1 MPVLIIAHNNEEMAF
16 ELPEDR
22 PVFIG
27 RDVKCEIRLA
37 ENEIS
42 RTHAVIIYK
51 NGLTAIKDLNS
62 FSGTFL
68 NGKPLTQPSAMN
80 SGDSIT
86 IGSYRIKLLKVHSL
100 TSGTRVQP
108 PQTRST
114 TQILGKDSDFAH
126 ADTSTRGIS
135 GDSASSDT
143 QMREL
148 MDALEPQ
155 AKRAD
160 MDGSDT
166 QMFSQTDIA
175 QAKSAAPESDTSFI
189 EPNAFLED
197 QVFTDLPVSSPSGVD
212 NEDTSE
218 LGAITTGM
226 METGGTRFVSRPGQ
240 TPYEDADAADGGNTT
255 MSGMSGPPD
264 ETDSQSLEELVG
276 SEEEGEEDEE
286 EDDDLELE
294 GETPPT
300 IEDELD
306 IQPEEMEPVPLD
318 PALREAI
325 EARLKMY
332 SLLSNLAEERRF
344 FRTQGNLSENV
355 LMELGRQDREFYTL
369 PQVDEV
375 EKLLKERRQAMG
387 VVDDL
392 DDQVDTLEEDADRQ
406 LDKEKTK
413 MRQAEDIALSQL
425 MLISKYNR
433 QVLPVVYRR
442 AYSLAIEEPLSQDLR
457 QAKINH
463 VGLVGGACYCLAL
476 GKMLEECK
484 AERNALKTQMKNIQE
499 GKADG
504 KTAIGGFFDKLA
516 KNLTTNKGDKAELA
530 RLNQNELQLA
540 NTAIWIGREI
550 AFIENSLIGEFWRV
564 YRAAV
569 KNYIPRA
576 ATIPYSIR
584 AFLRYGV
591 IAFSPW
597 WLSPRLAA
605 RIRAECTDSIV
616 IEFTGKIDA
625 ETILHADEYL
635 AAIWKMELGPIP
647 NETVMQREKNS
658 LRWKAE
664 RAYRRMVNGR
674 QRMIVLRE
682 VLQQLTDQDLPLET
696 QLDDVDGQI
705 LDLASTQG
713 DGGSKTSSLQRE
725 RHNLDEKRD
734 ALARRGKYI
743 ENRYLKATREI
754 VTESEERFQSGELVQ
769 PTAAEVLDHECEL
782 IIETSRR
789 LAGNR
794 ERFLPLFIRKH
805 FKLDSDVAV
814 NRDSIERFLVD
825 ALEKDPAL
833 FRVKLIDSSRRE
845 NRLEIDLKPIFLIIP
860 SSGVITNCLIA
871 RDGLENGRLA
881 LPTLFFR
888 ENLRDKQFMNLM
900 ADYRW
905 ECARALS
912 GRDPM
917 SSDTVTGAFMRVR
930 WEWRR
935 FPKTKRQKGLIFK
948 EMSDKVN
955 WRRVYETYMQDAMHG
970 GRKLFSRNFECYA
983 RIFVRYFDPPE
994 GVEFLKKKN

>member
-1 MPVLIIAHNNEEMAF
+1 VPILIITNKNEEMAF

-27 RDVKCEIRLA
+27 RDAKCEIRLS
-37 ENEIS
+37 ESEIS
-42 RTHAVIIYK
+42 RTHAVIVHK

-62 FSGTFL
+62 FSGTSL
-68 NGKPLTQPSAMN
+68 NGKPLTQPAAMN
-80 SGDSIT
+80 SGDIVT
-86 IGSYRIKLLKVHSL
+86 IGSHHIKLLKVHSL
-100 TSGTRVQP
+100 TSSTRVQP
-108 PQTRST
+108 PQSRST
-114 TQILGKDSDFAH
+114 TQILDKNSDSVGV
-126 ADTSTRGIS
+126 DTSSRDTR
-135 GDSASSDT
+135 ASSDT
-143 QMREL
+143 EMRTL
-148 MDALEPQ
+148 MDAIESQP
-155 AKRAD
+155 KRAD
-160 MDGSDT
+160 TGGTDT
-166 QMFSQTDIA
+166 QMFTRTNSP
-175 QAKSAAPESDTSFI
+175 QAKSGTPESGTDTNLA
-189 EPNAFLED
+189 EPSALLED
-197 QVFTDLPVSSPSGVD
+197 HIFTDLRVPYPSSTDG
-212 NEDTSE
+212 EETSE
-218 LGAITTGM
+218 LDAITSGDA
-226 METGGTRFVSRPGQ
+226 EVGGTRLVARPGQ
-240 TPYEDADAADGGNTT
+240 ASHEDTDASDGGNTT
-255 MSGMSGPPD
+255 VAGLTD
-264 ETDSQSLEELVG
+264 ETDSQSFEELVG
-276 SEEEGEEDEE
+276 SEEEDEDKEED
-286 EDDDLELE
+286 DDDLELE

-344 FRTQGNLSENV
+344 FRTQGNLSENI

-375 EKLLKERRQAMG
+375 EKLLKERQQAME
-387 VVDDL
+387 VVGDL
-392 DDQVDTLEEDADRQ
+392 DDQVEAPDEDVDRH
-406 LDKEKTK
+406 LDKEKNK

-425 MLISKYNR
+425 MLISKYNS

-442 AYSLAIEEPLSQDLR
+442 AYSLAIEEPLSQELR
-457 QAKINH
+457 LAKISH
-463 VGLVGGACYCLAL
+463 VGLIGGACYCLAL
-476 GKMLEECK
+476 ERMLEECK
-484 AERNALKTQMKNIQE
+484 AERNALKARMKDIQE
-499 GKADG
+499 GKSEG

-516 KNLTTNKGDKAELA
+516 KNLSASKEDKAELA

-550 AFIENSLIGEFWRV
+550 AFVEKSLIGEFWRV

-569 KNYIPRA
+569 KYFIPRA
-576 ATIPYSIR
+576 ATMPYSVR
-584 AFLRYGV
+584 AYLRYGV

-605 RIRAECTDSIV
+605 HIRAECTDSIV
-616 IEFTGKIDA
+616 AEFTGKIDS
-625 ETILHADEYL
+625 ETILHTDEYL
-635 AAIWKMELGPIP
+635 AAIWNMECAPIP
-647 NETVMQREKNS
+647 NETLILREKNS

-682 VLQQLTDQDLPLET
+682 VLQQLADQDIPLEAR
-696 QLDDVDGQI
+696 LAEVDGEI
-705 LDLASTQG
+705 LEKASTQG

-725 RHNLDEKRD
+725 RHNLEEKRE

-743 ENRYLKATREI
+743 EDRYLKATREI
-754 VTESEERFQSGELVQ
+754 VQEAEGRFQSGELVQ
-769 PTAAEVLDHECEL
+769 PTTGEVLDHECEL

-805 FKLDSDVAV
+805 FMLDSDVKV
-814 NRDSIERFLVD
+814 NRDEIERFLAAAV
-825 ALEKDPAL
+825 EKDPAL
-833 FRVKLIDSSRRE
+833 FRVKLIDSSRKE
-845 NRLEIDLKPIFLIIP
+845 NRLQIDLKPIFLIIP
-860 SSGVITNCLIA
+860 SSGVITNCLIG

-888 ENLRDKQFMNLM
+888 ENLREKQLMNLM

-905 ECARALS
+905 ECARAMS

-917 SSDTVTGAFMRVR
+917 SSDTITGAFMRVR

-935 FPKTKRQKGLIFK
+935 FAKTKRQKGLIFK

-955 WRRVYETYMQDAMHG
+955 WRRVYEAYMQDAMHG
-970 GRKLFSRNFECYA
+970 GRRIFSRNYECYA
-983 RIFVRYFDPPE
+983 RIFVKYFEPPE

>member
-1 MPVLIIAHNNEEMAF
+1 MPVLIITHNNEEKAI

-27 RDVKCEIRLA
+27 RDVKCEIRLP

-42 RTHAVIIYK
+42 RIHAVIIYK

-62 FSGTFL
+62 FSGTLL
-68 NGKPLTQPSAMN
+68 NGKPLTQPSAMS
-80 SGDSIT
+80 SGDSIVV
-86 IGSYRIKLLKVHSL
+86 GSYRIKLLKIHSL

-108 PQTRST
+108 PQSRST
-114 TQILGKDSDFAH
+114 TQILGKDSDSFH
-126 ADTSTRGIS
+126 ADTSTGGS
-135 GDSASSDT
+135 SASSDT

-148 MDALEPQ
+148 MDAIEPQ

-160 MDGSDT
+160 MGGSDT
-166 QMFSQTDIA
+166 QMFTQIDTA
-175 QAKSAAPESDTSFI
+175 QAKSAAPDSDTNFV
-189 EPNAFLED
+189 EPDAFLED
-197 QVFTDLPVSSPSGVD
+197 HVFNDMPVSSPSGVD
-212 NEDTSE
+212 NEETSE
-218 LGAITTGM
+218 LGAMTTGM
-226 METGGTRFVSRPGQ
+226 METGGTRLVSRPGQ
-240 TPYEDADAADGGNTT
+240 TPYEEDNDADDGGNTT
-255 MSGMSGPPD
+255 MSGHD

-276 SEEEGEEDEE
+276 SDEEDEEDQE

-294 GETPPT
+294 GESPPT

-306 IQPEEMEPVPLD
+306 IQPEELEPVPLD
-318 PALREAI
+318 SALREAI

-344 FRTQGNLSENV
+344 FRTQGNLPEDV

-375 EKLLKERRQAMG
+375 EKLLKERQQVMG
-387 VVDDL
+387 VVGDL
-392 DDQVDTLEEDADRQ
+392 DDQVEAPEEDADRH
-406 LDKEKTK
+406 LDKKKTK
-413 MRQAEDIALSQL
+413 MRQAGDIALSQL
-425 MLISKYNR
+425 MLISKYNS

-442 AYSLAIEEPLSQDLR
+442 AYSLAIEEPLSQELR
-457 QAKINH
+457 VAKISH
-463 VGLVGGACYCLAL
+463 VGLIGGACYCLAL
-476 GKMLEECK
+476 EKMLEECK
-484 AERNALKTQMKNIQE
+484 AERNALKTRMKNIQD

-516 KNLTTNKGDKAELA
+516 KNLSTNKEDKAELA

-550 AFIENSLIGEFWRV
+550 AFVEKSLISEFWRI
-564 YRAAV
+564 YRAVV
-569 KNYIPRA
+569 KHFIPQA
-576 ATIPYSIR
+576 ATMPYSIR

-605 RIRAECTDSIV
+605 RIWAECTDSIV
-616 IEFTGKIDA
+616 MEFTGNIDA

-635 AAIWKMELGPIP
+635 TAIWKMELGPIP
-647 NETVMQREKNS
+647 NETVMLREKNS

-682 VLQQLTDQDLPLET
+682 VLQQLADQDVPLET
-696 QLDDVDGQI
+696 QLTEVDGQI
-705 LDLASTQG
+705 LELASTQG
-713 DGGSKTSSLQRE
+713 DGGSKTSSIQRE
-725 RHNLDEKRD
+725 RHNLEEKRD

-754 VTESEERFQSGELVQ
+754 VTESEERFQSGELTQ
-769 PTAAEVLDHECEL
+769 PSVAEILDHECEL

-805 FKLDSDVAV
+805 FKLDSDVTV
-814 NRDSIERFLVD
+814 NRDSIERFLVGV
-825 ALEKDPAL
+825 LEKDPAL
-833 FRVKLIDSSRRE
+833 FRVKLIDSSRKE

-860 SSGVITNCLIA
+860 SSGVLTNCLIG

-888 ENLRDKQFMNLM
+888 ENLRDKQLMNLM

-955 WRRVYETYMQDAMHG
+955 WRRVYETYMQDTLHG

-983 RIFVRYFDPPE
+983 RIFVKYFEPPD